1 MTVETTELSLPSRID
16 TIATAA
22 AAVAEFVG
30 RSGISDD
37 AAFGIDMAVREA
49 VTNAVLHG
57 NRQDEEKTV
66 DIILKSSPDAVEISV
81 HDQGP
86 GFQPG
91 RSPRSNSPRE
101 HLKSLRPWHLFHA
114 QFYGR
119 SRLVDQTRRWY
130 NGAHAQATLIRN
142 CIKEIS
148 EMAELNINERQAGD
162 VTVLDMSGK
171 ITIGEGS
178 VALRTA
184 IRRLLE
190 EGKKRILLNLAGVG
204 YIDSSGIGELVSSYT
219 AINKEGGQLKLL
231 NLTQKLQDLLTIT
244 KLLTV
249 FDVYEN
255 EAEALNSFK

>member
-1 MTVETTELSLPSRID
+1 
-16 TIATAA
+16 
-22 AAVAEFVG
+22 
-30 RSGISDD
+30 
-37 AAFGIDMAVREA
+37 
-49 VTNAVLHG
+49 
-57 NRQDEEKTV
+57 
-66 DIILKSSPDAVEISV
+66 
-81 HDQGP
+81 
-86 GFQPG
+86 
-91 RSPRSNSPRE
+91 
-101 HLKSLRPWHLFHA
+101 
-114 QFYGR
+114 
-119 SRLVDQTRRWY
+119 
-130 NGAHAQATLIRN
+130 
-142 CIKEIS
+142 
-148 EMAELNINERQAGD
+148 MAELNIDESQAGD

-190 EGKKRILLNLAGVG
+190 EGKKRILLNLAGVS

-255 EAEALNSFK
+255 EADALNSYK